1 MKKLLFFILLGTIV
15 CPGKVFAKAECVGYT
30 QERCCSFKNTWT
42 LSDAISY
49 CGEGNYS
56 DDGVYYAG
64 CYKCIRCQKGYYLNG
79 NGCLPCYSN
88 VKIKSGKCLE
98 CSSSTV
104 CTAIECSR
112 GYYSTGTECKQCP
125 AGSTAEA
132 GATSCTLC
140 PPGTYG
146 VNGFCYSCQE
156 NHWSSEAGST
166 SCQWYYTIPV
176 EHGKCNRCTKDGT
189 CTQANCDSGYADN
202 NGKCEELNCPPG
214 ETVSGNYCKACQS
227 KTWSKGGNVN
237 GCWTCSSIKIEK
249 GTCTDCTVDGTCTEV
264 SCNSGYTANGTKCEK
279 TVTCSGRT
287 PDAITQG
294 DGSIKCSCTATSCG
308 TGAKC
313 AKHPA
318 YNSKT
323 KQNNYSVCVCQS
335 GYYDD
340 GESCSSCDDGCSTC
354 SGPGAC
360 TVCKEGYSLSG
371 GRCVPCPPNCATC
384 DANGSCSQ
392 CSSGYL
398 ENNGACLK
406 CEADVNLS
414 GNNCVR
420 YCNLAASG
428 YSDTVGDVQNVC
440 LWASCYTGN
449 VWGTTKVYFAYSANS
464 NRYVLDH
471 YYCCP
476 ENCAECSDWGQC
488 TTCNDGY
495 TLQDGACVAGC
506 DQYDVGNGTCTECDS
521 SGCTDAECNGTNA
534 YFDPTFRKCGVEC
547 DVNQYLDSSYTCQ
560 DCPAGQT
567 STGGWLT
574 TPTNCYSCESIP
586 VDGGTCTECQDGV
599 CTKARCENGYVL
611 DASGTACIAARATCS
626 DPLKISDDGCCCVK

>member
-1 MKKLLFFILLGTIV
+1 MKKFLLIAAFLILFSTQGEAGNFAFCAKERTGSCLQCLDTFTLKNGNCKCGTNLSPETPGATYVDSIV
-15 CPGKVFAKAECVGYT
+15 SPNQCRSCSAYFPITGG
-30 QERCCSFKNTWT
+30 RCSKCGRRWEAGWKCYTWT
-42 LSDAISY
+42 CNS
-49 CGEGNYS
+49 
-56 DDGVYYAG
+56 
-64 CYKCIRCQKGYYLNG
+64 GYYTVG
-79 NGCLPCYSN
+79 GISCKANGCCKP
-88 VKIKSGKCLE
+88 
-98 CSSSTV
+98 CSSISV
-104 CTAIECSR
+104 S
-112 GYYSTGTECKQCP
+112 
-125 AGSTAEA
+125 
-132 GATSCTLC
+132 
-140 PPGTYG
+140 
-146 VNGFCYSCQE
+146 N
-156 NHWSSEAGST
+156 
-166 SCQWYYTIPV
+166 
-176 EHGKCNRCTKDGT
+176 GT
-189 CTQANCDSGYADN
+189 CTACAADGSACTSATCSAGYAW
-202 NGKCEELNCPPG
+202 NGSSCARLNCAAGQYVNGNSCAACP
-214 ETVSGNYCKACQS
+214 SGQ
-227 KTWSKGGNVN
+227 WSKGGTATS
-237 GCWTCSSIKIEK
+237 CSPCSSISVSN
-249 GTCTDCTVDGTCTEV
+249 GTCTACSSTGTCTAV

-279 TVTCSGRT
+279 VSCSGRT
-287 PDAITQG
+287 PEAMTQG

-534 YFDPTFRKCGVEC
+534 YFDPAHRKCGVEC
-547 DVNQYLDSSYTCQ
+547 DVNQYLDASYTCQ

-574 TPTNCYSCESIP
+574 TPTNCYSCGSIP

-626 DPLKISDDGCCCVK
+626 SPLKISDDGCCCVK